1 MGKMD
6 QLKRRAVTWHLALSL
21 LLSIALA
28 AWLLLHWF
36 PAPFSFAAGALTG
49 LVIVVS
55 VDMCLGPM
63 LTLLLIHSKKSLRE
77 NIFDGVVVATL
88 QFSAL
93 AYGLWQV
100 SLARPA
106 AVVFWQ
112 DSFYLVKAFDYQ
124 ERYGTQPDLSKLSSE
139 SVPVI
144 YARYPLLLSELEQL
158 ERDIKVGIVPFE
170 NKALY
175 RKVAEGLAEIRKS
188 PLDINVLLA
197 KYANLQQQLDSLATK
212 QEQKD
217 LIYSRLHS
225 DYGTY
230 LLVLDM
236 SGKLVGLLKLPA

>member
-77 NIFDGVVVATL
+77 NILDGIVVAML

>member
-1 MGKMD
+1 MD

-77 NIFDGVVVATL
+77 NILDGIVVATL

>member
-1 MGKMD
+1 MD

-158 ERDIKVGIVPFE
+158 ERDIKAGIVPFE

>member
-1 MGKMD
+1 MD

-77 NIFDGVVVATL
+77 NILDGIVVATL

-175 RKVAEGLAEIRKS
+175 RKVAEGLAEVRKS

>member
-6 QLKRRAVTWHLALSL
+6 PLKRRAVTWHLALSL
-21 LLSIALA
+21 LLSIVLA

-77 NIFDGVVVATL
+77 NIFDGIVVATL

-112 DSFYLVKAFDYQ
+112 DSFLL
-124 ERYGTQPDLSKLSSE
+124 GE
-139 SVPVI
+139 S
-144 YARYPLLLSELEQL
+144 
-158 ERDIKVGIVPFE
+158 F
-170 NKALY
+170 
-175 RKVAEGLAEIRKS
+175 
-188 PLDINVLLA
+188 
-197 KYANLQQQLDSLATK
+197 
-212 QEQKD
+212 
-217 LIYSRLHS
+217 
-225 DYGTY
+225 
-230 LLVLDM
+230 
-236 SGKLVGLLKLPA
+236 

>member
-1 MGKMD
+1 MD

-21 LLSIALA
+21 FLSIALA

-36 PAPFSFAAGALTG
+36 LSPFSFAAGALTG

-77 NIFDGVVVATL
+77 NIFDGIVVATL

-112 DSFYLVKAFDYQ
+112 DSFHLVRAFDYQ
-124 ERYGTQPDLSKLSSE
+124 ERYGKQLDLSALSSE

-158 ERDIKVGIVPFE
+158 ERDIKAGIVPFE

-175 RKVAEGLAEIRKS
+175 RKVTEGLAEIRKS
-188 PLDINVLLA
+188 PVNINILMT
-197 KYANLQQQLDSLATK
+197 KYAELQPQLEALGA
-212 QEQKD
+212 KD
-217 LIYSRLHS
+217 RQNDFIYSRLHS
-225 DYGTY
+225 DYGTF
-230 LLVLDM
+230 LLVLDN

>member
-188 PLDINVLLA
+188 PVNIKILLT
-197 KYANLQQQLDSLATK
+197 KYAGLQQQLDSLGSADE
-212 QEQKD
+212 QENF
-217 LIYSRLHS
+217 IYSRLHS
-225 DYGTY
+225 DYGTF
-230 LLVLDM
+230 LLVLDS
-236 SGKLVGLLKLPA
+236 SGNLVGLLKLPA

>member
-1 MGKMD
+1 MD

>member
-1 MGKMD
+1 MD

-36 PAPFSFAAGALTG
+36 PAPFSFAAGALSG
-49 LVIVVS
+49 LIIVAS

-77 NIFDGVVVATL
+77 NILDGIVVATL
-88 QFSAL
+88 QVSAL
-93 AYGLWQV
+93 GYGLWQV

-124 ERYGTQPDLSKLSSE
+124 ERYGQQPDLSKLSSE

-158 ERDIKVGIVPFE
+158 ERDIKAGIVPFE

-175 RKVAEGLAEIRKS
+175 RNVAEGLAEIRKS
-188 PLDINVLLA
+188 PVNINILLT
-197 KYANLQQQLDSLATK
+197 KYADLQQQLDSLGSMD
-212 QEQKD
+212 EQANF
-217 LIYSRLHS
+217 IYSRLHS
-225 DYGTY
+225 DYGTF
-230 LLVLDM
+230 LLVLDS

>member
-1 MGKMD
+1 MD

-77 NIFDGVVVATL
+77 NIFDGIVVATL